1 MERNIDDFLD
11 DISEAKVKEKFEG
24 TPGFKL
30 KPKQVID
37 LASRLVKLVDLE
49 IKTTDLKKFKEM
61 INDMKRYNFDVSHV
75 FDEGDDESDNI
86 SDYVEKPNKI
96 LINKIKSVSKIF
108 DTKDINSLSEKEK
121 KEIEKVATE
130 IINQIKTRLD
140 RSSHNKDFKETG
152 KNSWQVKFE
161 QSFPCKLEIGNKVY
175 YGLVRPPTGVIT
187 WAGASARGAAHD
199 IGVPIKLPV
208 MNAGDKKN
216 PDFRVK
222 RGADKYGEFMSK
234 FQKDG
239 SIDFDFDDSKV
250 AKAKV
255 IQALKDSGADY
266 DSKAYKTNK
275 RINNSEIAIN
285 NMKLSDIMDEELSKE
300 EELIINE
307 GIIKN
312 VKFWQDIAEIF

>member
-1 MERNIDDFLD
+1 MEKNIDEFLD

-30 KPKQVID
+30 KPKQIVD
-37 LASRLVKLVDLE
+37 LASRLTKLVDLE
-49 IKTTDLKKFKEM
+49 IRTSDLKKFKEL
-61 INDMKRYNFDVSHV
+61 IHDMKRYNFDVSHA
-75 FDEGDDESDNI
+75 FDDFDDSNNV
-86 SDYVEKPNKI
+86 SNYVEKPNKL

-108 DTKDINSLSEKEK
+108 DTKDIDNLSEKEK

-130 IINQIKTRLD
+130 IINQFKTKLD
-140 RSSHNKDFKETG
+140 RNSHDKDFKETG
-152 KNSWQVKFE
+152 KNTWQVKFE
-161 QSFPCKLEIGNKVY
+161 QSFPCKLEVGKNTY

-187 WAGASARGAAHD
+187 WAGVSARGKAHEV
-199 IGVPIKLPV
+199 GVPIKLPV

-222 RGADKYGEFMSK
+222 RGADEYGAFMSK
-234 FQKDG
+234 FQKDA
-239 SIDFDFDDSKV
+239 SIDFDFDDSKA
-250 AKAKV
+250 AKEKV
-255 IQALKDSGADY
+255 VQALKDSGADY

-285 NMKLSDIMDEELSKE
+285 NMKLSDIMDEELSRE